1 MMMNVGE
8 LNRASSQRCQPHA
21 RLLAS
26 GSLCLGSSRKSG
38 LLRGRG
44 GAGSVCLLS
53 DLGLLPTA
61 RRKAEGDRQG
71 QGQEAPTSLKGQEPW
86 LLGELLGGE
95 EE

>member
-1 MMMNVGE
+1 M
-8 LNRASSQRCQPHA
+8 
-21 RLLAS
+21 
-26 GSLCLGSSRKSG
+26 
-38 LLRGRG
+38 LRGRG